1 MFGIA
6 SVKAI
11 DWPEGFVVH
20 EGSESPDGQYG
31 ILVPSMEAWEKDEFV
46 AESNYLANLKTHQVI
61 GTIGGA
67 DYFEHK
73 NHASLQVEWSPN
85 SKWCVA
91 TYWGRFGFESML
103 LLEPK
108 DSTFD
113 LTEIGDDVRQ
123 SLDAVM
129 KKQAHDK
136 EMRGDAG
143 PYFRFGPG
151 RKVRVRA
158 LSQNNPKQFEGVKT
172 YYALFQG
179 TYDLDAKKWTVTDAR
194 SITSEQNEALGVAYD
209 NIDKQFENTS
219 YPKPEDKA
227 EAADQSMNS
236 VYKAA
241 QLILPPARFAKV
253 KEEQKA
259 WLKKRDAAGSVDD
272 KCKLMIERTKALQDL
287 VW

>member
-1 MFGIA
+1 MPAPI
-6 SVKAI
+6 
-11 DWPEGFVVH
+11 
-20 EGSESPDGQYG
+20 
-31 ILVPSMEAWEKDEFV
+31 
-46 AESNYLANLKTHQVI
+46 
-61 GTIGGA
+61 
-67 DYFEHK
+67 
-73 NHASLQVEWSPN
+73 
-85 SKWCVA
+85 
-91 TYWGRFGFESML
+91 
-103 LLEPK
+103 
-108 DSTFD
+108 FD
-113 LTEIGDDVRQ
+113 LDQGEKF
-123 SLDAVM
+123 AC
-129 KKQAHDK
+129 A
-136 EMRGDAG
+136 
-143 PYFRFGPG
+143 
-151 RKVRVRA
+151 A

-219 YPKPEDKA
+219 YPKA

-241 QLILPPARFAKV
+241 QFILPPARFAKV